1 MAIPVLSQISQ
12 AFRGIGNPLD
22 WGKNPIDP
30 SNARLQ
36 GGDWMREYMRGQLGG
51 VGSRQAPQVGGAQ
64 VASGPQGQFRNQQQQ
79 LAGQLQGVASG
90 QQMGA
95 GEMAVRRQMQQAMA
109 QQVAQSR
116 MARGGNAAIAA
127 RAGARAMGD
136 LGVNAAGQ
144 SAQAAMGDQ
153 AQARGLLA
161 GVLGQGREQD
171 IGLASQN
178 AQLQQQAALANQAAK
193 LQQMGMN
200 DEQIAR
206 LLGQMYGV
214 DAAEMQGQLGL
225 MQGNQQQTGIFGDLL
240 QTGGTLGGAA
250 IMYSD
255 RRLKT
260 EIRDASREVDD
271 MLDTLAPAS
280 FRYKDERHGRGQW
293 AGIMAQDAERS
304 RLGREFVR
312 EAADGKAID
321 GAKVISALLAS
332 VGRLN
337 RRLRDVEGK

>member
-1 MAIPVLSQISQ
+1 MGAWDT
-12 AFRGIGNPLD
+12 F
-22 WGKNPIDP
+22 KNVMFGGMGQQIDP
-30 SNARLQ
+30 NQARLQ
-36 GGDWMREYMRGQLGG
+36 GGDFMRDYLRGQLGG
-51 VGSRQAPQVGGAQ
+51 VGGRQAPQVGAAQ
-64 VASGPQGQFRNQQQQ
+64 VAQGPQSQFRGQQQQ
-79 LAGQLQGVASG
+79 LAGQLMGVASG

-153 AQARGLLA
+153 TQARGLLA

-178 AQLQQQAALANQAAK
+178 AALQQQANLANQAAK
-193 LQQMGMN
+193 LQQLGMN

-214 DAAEMQGQLGL
+214 DAAELQARLGV
-225 MQGNQQQTGIFGDLL
+225 MQGNQQQHGIFGDLL
-240 QTGGTLGGAA
+240 QAAGGLGAA
-250 IMYSD
+250 YIM
-255 RRLKT
+255 KPT
-260 EIRDASREVDD
+260 
-271 MLDTLAPAS
+271 
-280 FRYKDERHGRGQW
+280 G
-293 AGIMAQDAERS
+293 AG
-304 RLGREFVR
+304 
-312 EAADGKAID
+312 
-321 GAKVISALLAS
+321 
-332 VGRLN
+332 
-337 RRLRDVEGK
+337 